1 MKQVVAIIKP
11 FKLDDVRESLSE
23 IGVQGLTVSEV
34 KGFGRQKG
42 HTELYRG
49 AEYVV
54 DFLPKLKLE
63 IAVDDGIVE
72 QVVEAITKGANTGK
86 IGDGK
91 IFVYPLEQVIRIR
104 TGETGSDAREASGAV
119 IMENEIFQ
127 LQYAM
132 DTFYFLICGALVMW
146 MAAGFSMLE
155 AGLVRA
161 KNTTEILTKNVMLF
175 SIACISYLVVGY
187 DIMYGGGV
195 FLSGIAGGDTLVADA
210 LTASQEAGF
219 EGGSVYSAAS
229 DFFFQVVFVATAM
242 SIVSGAVAE
251 RMKLW
256 AFAAFAVVLTAFIY
270 PMEGAWTWGGAD
282 VFGMYNLGDLGFS
295 DFAGSG
301 IVHMAGAAAALAGV
315 ILLGARKG
323 KYGPNGEVRPIP
335 GANMPLATL
344 GTFILWMGWFGFNG
358 GSVLKLG
365 DMASANAVAMV
376 FLNTN
381 TAAAGGALAALLVAK
396 LAFGKADLTMILNG
410 ALAGLVAITAGPDT
424 PTPLMATII
433 GAIGGVI
440 VVFSIVFFDKIKID
454 DPVGAISVHGV
465 VGLWGL
471 LAVPLTNDGASFSGQ
486 IIGAATIFIWVFVTS
501 FIVWSILKMVM
512 GIRVSDE
519 EEYEGVDI
527 VECGVEAYP
536 EFTSSGK

>member
-1 MKQVVAIIKP
+1 
-11 FKLDDVRESLSE
+11 
-23 IGVQGLTVSEV
+23 
-34 KGFGRQKG
+34 
-42 HTELYRG
+42 
-49 AEYVV
+49 
-54 DFLPKLKLE
+54 
-63 IAVDDGIVE
+63 
-72 QVVEAITKGANTGK
+72 
-86 IGDGK
+86 
-91 IFVYPLEQVIRIR
+91 
-104 TGETGSDAREASGAV
+104 
-119 IMENEIFQ
+119 MENQIFQ

-132 DTFYFLICGALVMW
+132 DTFYFLMCGALVMW

-175 SIACISYLVVGY
+175 SIASISYLVVGY
-187 DIMYGGGV
+187 DIMYSGGL
-195 FLSGIAGGDTLVADA
+195 FLSGINGGETLVADA
-210 LTASQEAGF
+210 LAASAKEGF
-219 EGGSVYSAAS
+219 EGGAVYAGAS

-256 AFAAFAVVLTAFIY
+256 AFAAFAVVMTAFIY

-282 VFGMYNLGDLGFS
+282 VFGMYNLGEIGFL

-335 GANMPLATL
+335 GANLPLATL

-381 TAAAGGALAALLVAK
+381 TAAAGGVVAALIVAK
-396 LAFGKADLTMILNG
+396 LLFGKADLTMILNG

-424 PTPLMATII
+424 PTPLMATLI
-433 GAIGGVI
+433 GAVGGVL
-440 VVFSIVFFDKIKID
+440 VVLSIIFMDKVKID

-471 LAVPLTNDGASFSGQ
+471 LAVPLTNSDASFSAQ

-512 GIRVSDE
+512 GIRVTE
-519 EEYEGVDI
+519 EEEAEGVDL
-527 VECGVEAYP
+527 VECGMEAYP
-536 EFTSSGK
+536 EFSSNTK